1 MIISV
6 RATDVPKL
14 ILLAF
19 WAKNRSKM
27 TKWGD
32 RVFGDHFLAK
42 YHQFYEKLTIFLKF
56 SRTYARDLILVP
68 LDAQYTT
75 FIEKKHF

>member
-1 MIISV
+1 MIISF

-14 ILLAF
+14 ILLAC
-19 WAKNRSKM
+19 WPENRSKM

-42 YHQFYEKLTIFLKF
+42 YHQFFEKVTKNSKF
-56 SRTYARDLILVP
+56 SRTYAKDFILVP

>member
-19 WAKNRSKM
+19 WAENRSKK
-27 TKWGD
+27 TKLGD

-42 YHQFYEKLTIFLKF
+42 YHQFFEKVTKIRN
-56 SRTYARDLILVP
+56 SRGRTQRTLY
-68 LDAQYTT
+68 
-75 FIEKKHF
+75 